1 MKFSVI
7 ADIHANFEALKE
19 VLKTIEKEEVDCIF
33 ICGDIIG
40 YGPDPELCLEK
51 IFSLTDLIVK
61 GNHEEGI
68 IRNDFSR
75 FKKLSR
81 ISIEWTAERTQK
93 YIEKLKKLPVKITF
107 RDIIFVHA
115 SISDPI
121 YKYIFTKKEAEGELD
136 LMKEKICFIAHTH
149 IPVAYRRKE
158 EGGETEIIMS
168 DFNGRM
174 EFKIEDG
181 YKYLINVGSSGQPR
195 DGFPMACVS
204 IYDTESKLFKL
215 NRINYPSEITKRKI
229 IEKGLPSSI
238 GEKFLKGI

>member
-1 MKFSVI
+1 MKFSII

-19 VLKTIEKEEVDCIF
+19 VIKTIEKEKVDCIF
-33 ICGDIIG
+33 VCGDIIG
-40 YGPDPELCLEK
+40 YGPDPEVCIEK

-68 IRNDFSR
+68 IKNDYSR

-93 YIEKLKKLPVKITF
+93 YIDKLEKLPDKITF
-107 RDIIFVHA
+107 ENMLFVHA

-121 YKYIFTKKEAEGELD
+121 YKYIFKKEEAEEEIN
-136 LMKEKICFIAHTH
+136 LMDGKICFFAHTH

-158 EGGETEIIMS
+158 EGGETEIIMP

-195 DGFPMACVS
+195 DGLPMVCVS
-204 IYDTESKLFKL
+204 IYDTDSNLFKL
-215 NRINYPSEITKRKI
+215 DRVNYPSEITKNKV
-229 IEKGLPSSI
+229 IERGLPSSI